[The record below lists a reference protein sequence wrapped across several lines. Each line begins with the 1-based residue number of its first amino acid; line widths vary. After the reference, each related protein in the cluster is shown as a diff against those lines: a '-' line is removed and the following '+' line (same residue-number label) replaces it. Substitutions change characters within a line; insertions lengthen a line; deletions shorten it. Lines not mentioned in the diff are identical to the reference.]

1 MPQQDASSGT
11 TNSPQQRSFDT
22 VTLCPYHISVL
33 SSASKTCARNMNPM
47 DRFLAEGPAE
57 QSAMFIRHDNGEP
70 STKRNCTC
78 QRAHNAK
85 M

>member
-1 MPQQDASSGT
+1 MPQQQVSSGA
-11 TNSPQQRSFDT
+11 TNSPQQRSSDT
-22 VTLCPYHISVL
+22 GTLCPYHIAVL
-33 SSASKTCARNMNPM
+33 SSTSNTYASNMNPM
-47 DRFLAEGPAE
+47 DRFLAEGSAE